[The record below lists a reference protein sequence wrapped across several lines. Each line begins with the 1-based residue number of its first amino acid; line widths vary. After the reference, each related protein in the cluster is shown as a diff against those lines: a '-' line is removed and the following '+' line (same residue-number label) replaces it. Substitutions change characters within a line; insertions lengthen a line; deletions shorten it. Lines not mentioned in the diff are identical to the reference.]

1 MVNLGPDIILEDV
14 IKYGKLMA
22 ALCTAKFEKPNTL
35 NFEAVKLRAGFVNKK
50 RYFALQIE
58 RLIPGERF
66 AAAILRAEIAVKG
79 LEGKRRDNALIG
91 SDTQNA
97 IIEILLRRGDVA
109 AAVEYVRNIIVELLE
124 NRVDVSKLVISKALS
139 KTDDQYAKGSTKQQH
154 VELRDRMQKRAHFTG
169 EAVPATGDR
178 VPFLMLSGPAKKTGK
193 GASKAHSLSENPV
206 YAQKTGAPIDKT
218 FYLEKQ
224 IWPATARILTCVYEP
239 LMCMTIHS
247 AMSQEAKERLKVY
260 QLLFRLDQPHM
271 KHRVQARSRGFGIS
285 AYTKP
290 LPQCLGCG
298 VIVGPLDAVCRHC
311 NLKEVRAKK
320 EAEYSIRRSVHDASW
335 DICRKCQ
342 PGKHENIKRCAAV
355 TCSNYFARDR
365 TSIDVADIEDDMRR
379 FAVRE

>member
-1 MVNLGPDIILEDV
+1 MVNMGPDIILEDA

-22 ALCTAKFEKPNTL
+22 SMCTGNFAKPNTL
-35 NFEAVKLRAGFVNKK
+35 NLEAIKLRAMFINKK
-50 RYFALQIE
+50 RYAALQIE
-58 RLIPGERF
+58 YFVPGERF
-66 AAAILRAEIAVKG
+66 ETAVARGDVTVKG

-109 AAVEYVRNIIVELLE
+109 SAEQYVRNTIAELLE

-139 KTDDQYAKGSTKQQH
+139 KTDDQYAKGATKQQH
-154 VELRDRMQKRAHFTG
+154 VELRDRMRKRSHFTG

-206 YAQKTGAPIDKT
+206 YAQKTGAPID
-218 FYLEKQ
+218 FDYYVSKQ
-224 IWPATARILTCVYEP
+224 IFAAVSRVLTCVYEP

-247 AMSQEAKERLKVY
+247 SMSQEAKERLKVY
-260 QLLFRLDQPHM
+260 QLLFARDLPHM
-271 KHRVQARSRGFGIS
+271 RHRVQARSRGFGIS
-285 AYTKP
+285 AFTKP
-290 LPQCLGCG
+290 MPQCLGCG
-298 VIVGPLDAVCRHC
+298 VLVGVSEVVCRHC
-311 NLKEVRAKK
+311 DVKTVRAKK
-320 EAEYSIRRSVHDASW
+320 EAEYEVRRVARDSAW

-355 TCSNYFARDR
+355 TCNNFFRRDK
-365 TSIDVADIEDDMRR
+365 TNIDVADIEDDMKR
-379 FAVRE
+379 FAMRE